1 MNIISLIIGFI
12 LLIKGADLF
21 VDSAS
26 GIAKRFGIPSLIIG
40 MTIVAMGTSAPE
52 LSVSITSAIKG
63 LNDMSIANVVGSNIF
78 NTLMILGVSSLFNKL
93 KINSYK
99 DIVVMMI
106 SSVMLSVCCL
116 NNKLGVINGLVL
128 LAMFA
133 LFMLSQIKGAAK
145 GSEAEAEDEVQHR
158 PMLLT
163 IVLGIIG
170 MCAII
175 GGGNLVVNSAS
186 VIAVNFGMSENL
198 VGLTIVA
205 MGTSLPEFIT
215 SVIATRKGEIDIAV
229 GNVVGSNIFNI
240 LFVLGV
246 AGIINPM
253 SVSFVA
259 ICDIAI
265 LVIISALILFVTKK
279 KEINKYNGLMLIAI
293 YVCYLCYTIIR

>member
-99 DIVVMMI
+99 DIIVMMF
-106 SSVMLSVCCL
+106 SSVMLLTCCI
-116 NNKLGVINGLVL
+116 NNKLGIMNGIVL
-128 LAMFA
+128 LVVFA
-133 LFMLSQIKGAAK
+133 LFMLGQIKNVK
-145 GSEAEAEDEVQHR
+145 NNETEDETHHR

-163 IVLGIIG
+163 VVLGIIG

-186 VIAVNFGMSENL
+186 TIAMTLGMSENL

-253 SVSFVA
+253 SISFVA

-265 LVIISALILFVTKK
+265 LVIVSALILFVTRK

>member
-99 DIVVMMI
+99 DIIVMMF

-116 NNKLGVINGLVL
+116 NNKLGIINGIILLV
-128 LAMFA
+128 MFA
-133 LFMLSQIKGAAK
+133 LFMWSQIKGAK
-145 GSEAEAEDEVQHR
+145 AEVEEDDVHHR

-186 VIAVNFGMSENL
+186 VIATTLGMSENL

-240 LFVLGV
+240 LFVLGI

-253 SVSFVA
+253 SVSFIA
-259 ICDIAI
+259 ICDIAV
-265 LVIISALILFVTKK
+265 LVIVSALILFVTRK

>member
-1 MNIISLIIGFI
+1 MNIILLIIGFI

-99 DIVVMMI
+99 DIIVMMF
-106 SSVMLSVCCL
+106 SSVLLLVCCF
-116 NNKLGVINGLVL
+116 NNTLGVVNGLVL
-128 LAMFA
+128 LVMFA
-133 LFMLSQIKGAAK
+133 LFILNQIKGAS
-145 GSEAEAEDEVQHR
+145 SETKDEVVHR
-158 PMLLT
+158 PILLT
-163 IVLGIIG
+163 VLLGIIG

-186 VIAVNFGMSENL
+186 TIAMTIGMSENL

-240 LFVLGV
+240 LFVLGI

-253 SVSFVA
+253 TVSLVA
-259 ICDIAI
+259 IYDMAI
-265 LVIISALILFVTKK
+265 LVIVSVLVLFVARN

-293 YVCYLCYTIIR
+293 YICYLCYTIIR

>member
-99 DIVVMMI
+99 DIIVMMF
-106 SSVMLSVCCL
+106 SSVMLLTCCI
-116 NNKLGVINGLVL
+116 NNKLGVMNGIVL
-128 LAMFA
+128 LIVFA
-133 LFMLSQIKGAAK
+133 LFILNQIKDAK
-145 GSEAEAEDEVQHR
+145 NNEIEDEAYHR

-163 IVLGIIG
+163 IALGIIG

-186 VIAVNFGMSENL
+186 AIAMTLGMSENL

-240 LFVLGV
+240 LFVLGI

-253 SVSFVA
+253 TVSFVA

-265 LVIISALILFVTKK
+265 LVIVSALILFVTRK
-279 KEINKYNGLMLIAI
+279 KEINKYNGLILIAI

>member
-1 MNIISLIIGFI
+1 MNIILLIIGFI

-52 LSVSITSAIKG
+52 LSVSVTSAMKG

-78 NTLMILGVSSLFNKL
+78 NTLMILGVSSFFNKL

-99 DIVVMMI
+99 DVIAMMM
-106 SSVMLSVCCL
+106 SSVMLSVCCI
-116 NNKLGVINGLVL
+116 NNKLGVMNGIAL
-128 LAMFA
+128 LIMFA
-133 LFMLSQIKGAAK
+133 TFMLSQIKDVK
-145 GSEAEAEDEVQHR
+145 NDKTQEVEDEVHHR
-158 PMLLT
+158 PMSLT
-163 IVLGIIG
+163 VALGIIG

-186 VIAVNFGMSENL
+186 AIALTFGMSENL

-205 MGTSLPEFIT
+205 LGTSLPEFIT

-240 LFVLGV
+240 LMVLGI
-246 AGIINPM
+246 AGVINPM
-253 SVSFVA
+253 TVSFVA
-259 ICDIAI
+259 ICDIAV
-265 LVIISALILFVTKK
+265 LVIVSALVLFITKK

>member
-99 DIVVMMI
+99 DIIVMMF
-106 SSVMLSVCCL
+106 SSVMLLTCCI
-116 NNKLGVINGLVL
+116 NNKLGVINGIVL
-128 LAMFA
+128 LIVFA
-133 LFMLSQIKGAAK
+133 LFMLSQIKEAK
-145 GSEAEAEDEVQHR
+145 NDKAEDDEVHR

-186 VIAVNFGMSENL
+186 AIAMALGMSENL

-215 SVIATRKGEIDIAV
+215 SIIATKKGEIDIAV

-240 LFVLGV
+240 LFVLGI

-265 LVIISALILFVTKK
+265 LVIISALILFVTRK

>member
-1 MNIISLIIGFI
+1 
-12 LLIKGADLF
+12 
-21 VDSAS
+21 
-26 GIAKRFGIPSLIIG
+26 

-99 DIVVMMI
+99 DIIVMMF
-106 SSVMLSVCCL
+106 SSVMLLTCCL
-116 NNKLGVINGLVL
+116 NNKLGIINGIVL
-128 LAMFA
+128 LVVFA
-133 LFMLSQIKGAAK
+133 LFMLSQIKDVKNDKAV
-145 GSEAEAEDEVQHR
+145 EDEVHHR

-163 IVLGIIG
+163 IVLGLIG

-186 VIAVNFGMSENL
+186 AIAMALGMSENL

-240 LFVLGV
+240 LFVLGI

-253 SVSFVA
+253 SISFVA

-265 LVIISALILFVTKK
+265 LVIVSALILFVTKK

-293 YVCYLCYTIIR
+293 YICYLCYTIIR

>member
-99 DIVVMMI
+99 DIIVMLF
-106 SSVMLSVCCL
+106 SSVILLVCCF
-116 NNKLGVINGLVL
+116 NDKLGIMNGIVL
-128 LAMFA
+128 LVMFA
-133 LFMLSQIKGAAK
+133 LFMWNQIKDAK
-145 GSEAEAEDEVQHR
+145 GGEVEDDIVHK
-158 PMLLT
+158 PILLT
-163 IVLGIIG
+163 VLLGIIG

-186 VIAVNFGMSENL
+186 VIATNLGMSENL

-240 LFVLGV
+240 LFVLGI

-253 SVSFVA
+253 TVSLVA
-259 ICDIAI
+259 IYDIAI
-265 LVIISALILFVTKK
+265 LVIVSVLILFVTRK

-293 YVCYLCYTIIR
+293 YVYYLCYTIIR

>member
-99 DIVVMMI
+99 DIIVMMF
-106 SSVMLSVCCL
+106 SSVMLLVCCF
-116 NNKLGVINGLVL
+116 NNKLGIMNGIVL
-128 LAMFA
+128 LIVFA
-133 LFMLSQIKGAAK
+133 LFMLGQIKDAK
-145 GSEAEAEDEVQHR
+145 NDKAEENEVQHR

-163 IVLGIIG
+163 VVLGIIG

-186 VIAVNFGMSENL
+186 AIAMTLGMSENL

-240 LFVLGV
+240 LFVLGI

-253 SVSFVA
+253 TVSFVA

-265 LVIISALILFVTKK
+265 LVIISALILFVTRK

-293 YVCYLCYTIIR
+293 YICYLCYTIIR

>member
-52 LSVSITSAIKG
+52 LSVSITSAMKG

-106 SSVMLSVCCL
+106 SSVMLLVCCI
-116 NNKLGVINGLVL
+116 NNKLGIINGIALLV
-128 LAMFA
+128 MFSI
-133 LFMLSQIKGAAK
+133 FMWNQIKDAK
-145 GSEAEAEDEVQHR
+145 GGEIEDEVVHR

-163 IVLGIIG
+163 VLLGIIG

-186 VIAVNFGMSENL
+186 VIATNLGMSENL

-240 LFVLGV
+240 LFVLGI

-253 SVSFVA
+253 TVSLVA
-259 ICDIAI
+259 IYDIAI
-265 LVIISALILFVTKK
+265 LVIVSVLVLFVTRK

-293 YVCYLCYTIIR
+293 YICYLCYTIIR

>member
-99 DIVVMMI
+99 DIIVMMF
-106 SSVMLSVCCL
+106 SSVMLLVCCF
-116 NNKLGVINGLVL
+116 NNKLGVMNGIVL
-128 LAMFA
+128 LIVFA
-133 LFMLSQIKGAAK
+133 LFILNQIKDAK
-145 GSEAEAEDEVQHR
+145 NNESEDETYHR

-186 VIAVNFGMSENL
+186 AIAMTLGMSENL

-253 SVSFVA
+253 TVSFIA
-259 ICDIAI
+259 ICDIAV
-265 LVIISALILFVTKK
+265 LVIVSALILFVAKK

>member
-93 KINSYK
+93 KINNYK
-99 DIVVMMI
+99 DIVVMMF
-106 SSVMLSVCCL
+106 SSVMLLVCCF
-116 NNKLGVINGLVL
+116 NNKLGVMNGIVL
-128 LAMFA
+128 LMMFT
-133 LFMLSQIKGAAK
+133 LFMWNQIKGAKA
-145 GSEAEAEDEVQHR
+145 EAEAEDDEVHR

-163 IVLGIIG
+163 VVLGIIG

-186 VIAVNFGMSENL
+186 VIAMTLGMSENL

-215 SVIATRKGEIDIAV
+215 SVIATKKGEIDIAV

-240 LFVLGV
+240 LFVLGI

-253 SVSFVA
+253 TVSFVA

-265 LVIISALILFVTKK
+265 LVIVSVLILFVTRK

-293 YVCYLCYTIIR
+293 YVCYLFYTIIR

>member
-1 MNIISLIIGFI
+1 MNIILLIIGFI

-99 DIVVMMI
+99 DIIVMMF
-106 SSVMLSVCCL
+106 SSVMLLVCCF
-116 NNKLGVINGLVL
+116 NNKLGVMNGIVL
-128 LAMFA
+128 LIVFA
-133 LFMLSQIKGAAK
+133 LFILNQIKDAK
-145 GSEAEAEDEVQHR
+145 NNESEDETYHR

-186 VIAVNFGMSENL
+186 AIAMTLGMSENL

-253 SVSFVA
+253 TVSFIA

-265 LVIISALILFVTKK
+265 LVIVSALILFVTRK

>member
-52 LSVSITSAIKG
+52 LSVSITSAMKG

-99 DIVVMMI
+99 DIIVMMF

-116 NNKLGVINGLVL
+116 NNKLGIINGIVL
-128 LAMFA
+128 LTMFA
-133 LFMLSQIKGAAK
+133 LFMLSQIKGAK
-145 GSEAEAEDEVQHR
+145 GETEDDVHHR

-186 VIAVNFGMSENL
+186 VIATTLGMSENL

-240 LFVLGV
+240 LFVLGI

-253 SVSFVA
+253 TVSFVA

-265 LVIISALILFVTKK
+265 LVIVSVLILFVTRK

>member
-99 DIVVMMI
+99 DIIVMMF
-106 SSVMLSVCCL
+106 SSVMLLVCCF
-116 NNKLGVINGLVL
+116 NNKLGVMNGIVL
-128 LAMFA
+128 LVVFA
-133 LFMLSQIKGAAK
+133 LFILSQIKGAK
-145 GSEAEAEDEVQHR
+145 NDKAEEDKTHHR

-163 IVLGIIG
+163 IALGIIG

-186 VIAVNFGMSENL
+186 AIAMTLGMSENL

-240 LFVLGV
+240 LFVLGI

-265 LVIISALILFVTKK
+265 LVIVSALILFVTKK

-293 YVCYLCYTIIR
+293 YICYLCYTIIR

>member
-99 DIVVMMI
+99 DIVVMLF
-106 SSVMLSVCCL
+106 SSVLLLVCCF
-116 NNKLGVINGLVL
+116 NNTLGIINGIVL

-133 LFMLSQIKGAAK
+133 LFMWNQIKGAK
-145 GSEAEAEDEVQHR
+145 AEVEDKVVHR
-158 PMLLT
+158 PILLT
-163 IVLGIIG
+163 IALGIIG

-186 VIAVNFGMSENL
+186 VIATNLGMSENL

-240 LFVLGV
+240 LFVLGI

-253 SVSFVA
+253 TVSLVA

-265 LVIISALILFVTKK
+265 LVIVSVLILFVTRK

>member
-99 DIVVMMI
+99 DIIVMMF
-106 SSVMLSVCCL
+106 SSVMLLVCCF
-116 NNKLGVINGLVL
+116 NNKLGVMNGIVL
-128 LAMFA
+128 LIVFA
-133 LFMLSQIKGAAK
+133 LFMLNQIKDAK
-145 GSEAEAEDEVQHR
+145 NDKAEENEVQHR

-163 IVLGIIG
+163 IALGIIG

-186 VIAVNFGMSENL
+186 AIAMTLGMSENL

-240 LFVLGV
+240 LFVLGI

-265 LVIISALILFVTKK
+265 LVIVSALILFVTKK

-293 YVCYLCYTIIR
+293 YICYLCYTIIR

>member
-99 DIVVMMI
+99 DIIVMMF
-106 SSVMLSVCCL
+106 SSVMLLVCCS
-116 NNKLGVINGLVL
+116 NNKLGVINGIVL
-128 LAMFA
+128 LVMFS
-133 LFMLSQIKGAAK
+133 LFMLNQIKDAK
-145 GSEAEAEDEVQHR
+145 GGEIEDEVHHR

-163 IVLGIIG
+163 VVLGIIG

-186 VIAVNFGMSENL
+186 VIAMTLGMSENL

-215 SVIATRKGEIDIAV
+215 SVIATKKGEIDIAV

-240 LFVLGV
+240 LFVLGI

-253 SVSFVA
+253 TVSLVA
-259 ICDIAI
+259 IYDIAI
-265 LVIISALILFVTKK
+265 LVIVSVLVLFVTRK

-293 YVCYLCYTIIR
+293 YVCYLSYTIIR

>member
-1 MNIISLIIGFI
+1 MNIILLIIGFI

-52 LSVSITSAIKG
+52 LSVSITSAMKG

-99 DIVVMMI
+99 DVIAMMM
-106 SSVMLSVCCL
+106 SSTMLAACCI
-116 NNKLGVINGLVL
+116 NNKLGVMNGIALLV
-128 LAMFA
+128 MFA
-133 LFMLSQIKGAAK
+133 IFVLSQIRDVKNDKAQ
-145 GSEAEAEDEVQHR
+145 EVEDEVHHR
-158 PMLLT
+158 PMSLT
-163 IVLGIIG
+163 VALGIIG

-186 VIAVNFGMSENL
+186 AIAMTLGMSENL

-205 MGTSLPEFIT
+205 LGTSLPEFIT

-240 LFVLGV
+240 LFVLGI

-253 SVSFVA
+253 TVSFVA
-259 ICDIAI
+259 ICDIAV
-265 LVIISALILFVTKK
+265 LVVVSALVLFVTKK

>member
-99 DIVVMMI
+99 DIIVMMI
-106 SSVMLSVCCL
+106 SSVMLLVCCF
-116 NNKLGVINGLVL
+116 NNKLGIINGVVL
-128 LAMFA
+128 LVMFA
-133 LFMLSQIKGAAK
+133 LFMWNQIKDAK
-145 GSEAEAEDEVQHR
+145 GGEIEEEVVHR

-163 IVLGIIG
+163 VMLGIIG

-186 VIAVNFGMSENL
+186 VIATNLGMSENL

-240 LFVLGV
+240 LFVLGI

-253 SVSFVA
+253 TVSLVA
-259 ICDIAI
+259 IYDIAI
-265 LVIISALILFVTKK
+265 LVIVSVLILFVTRKR
-279 KEINKYNGLMLIAI
+279 EINKYNGLMLIAI

>member
-1 MNIISLIIGFI
+1 MNIILLIIGFI

-52 LSVSITSAIKG
+52 LSVSITSAMKG

-99 DIVVMMI
+99 DVIAMMM
-106 SSVMLSVCCL
+106 SSTMLAACCI
-116 NNKLGVINGLVL
+116 NNKLGVMNGIALLV
-128 LAMFA
+128 MFA
-133 LFMLSQIKGAAK
+133 IFVLSQIRDVKNDKAQ
-145 GSEAEAEDEVQHR
+145 EVEDEVHHR
-158 PMLLT
+158 PMSLT
-163 IVLGIIG
+163 VALGIIG

-186 VIAVNFGMSENL
+186 AIAMTLGMSENL
-198 VGLTIVA
+198 IGLTIVA
-205 MGTSLPEFIT
+205 LGTSLPEFIT

-240 LFVLGV
+240 LFVLGI

-253 SVSFVA
+253 TVSFVA
-259 ICDIAI
+259 ICDIAV
-265 LVIISALILFVTKK
+265 LVVVSALVLFVTKK

>member
-1 MNIISLIIGFI
+1 MNIILLIIGFT

-26 GIAKRFGIPSLIIG
+26 GIAKRFKIPSLIIG

-52 LSVSITSAIKG
+52 LSVTVTSAMKG

-78 NTLMILGVSSLFNKL
+78 NTLIILGVSSLFNKL

-99 DIVVMMI
+99 DVIAMMI
-106 SSVMLSVCCL
+106 SSVMLLTCCI
-116 NNKLGVINGLVL
+116 NNKLGVMNGIALLV
-128 LAMFA
+128 MFA
-133 LFMLSQIKGAAK
+133 IFIVSQIRDAK
-145 GSEAEAEDEVQHR
+145 NDKELEPEDIEHHR
-158 PMLLT
+158 PMSLT
-163 IVLGIIG
+163 IALGIIG

-186 VIAVNFGMSENL
+186 VIAVNLGMSENL

-205 MGTSLPEFIT
+205 MGTSLPEFMT

-240 LFVLGV
+240 LMVLGI
-246 AGIINPM
+246 AGVINPM
-253 SVSFVA
+253 TVSFVA
-259 ICDIAI
+259 ICDIAV
-265 LVIISALILFVTKK
+265 LVIVSALVLFVTKK

>member
-99 DIVVMMI
+99 DIVVMLF
-106 SSVMLSVCCL
+106 SSVLLLVCCF
-116 NNKLGVINGLVL
+116 NNTLGIINGIVL

-133 LFMLSQIKGAAK
+133 LFMWNQIKGAK
-145 GSEAEAEDEVQHR
+145 GETEDDVHHR

-186 VIAVNFGMSENL
+186 VIATTLGMSENL

-215 SVIATRKGEIDIAV
+215 SVIATKKGEIDIAV

-240 LFVLGV
+240 LFVLGI

-253 SVSFVA
+253 SVSFIA
-259 ICDIAI
+259 ICDIAV
-265 LVIISALILFVTKK
+265 LVIVSALILFVTRK

>member
-52 LSVSITSAIKG
+52 LSVSITSAMKG

-99 DIVVMMI
+99 DIIVMMI
-106 SSVMLSVCCL
+106 SSVMLLVCCF
-116 NNKLGVINGLVL
+116 NNTLGIINGIVL

-133 LFMLSQIKGAAK
+133 LFMWNQIKDAK
-145 GSEAEAEDEVQHR
+145 GGETEDDVVHR
-158 PMLLT
+158 PILLT
-163 IVLGIIG
+163 VMLGIIG

-186 VIAVNFGMSENL
+186 VIATNLGMSENL

-240 LFVLGV
+240 LFVLGI

-253 SVSFVA
+253 TVSLVA
-259 ICDIAI
+259 IYDIAI
-265 LVIISALILFVTKK
+265 LVIVSVLILFVTRK

-293 YVCYLCYTIIR
+293 YVCYLSYTIIR

>member
-99 DIVVMMI
+99 DIVVMLF
-106 SSVMLSVCCL
+106 SSVMLSVCCF
-116 NNKLGVINGLVL
+116 NNKLGIINGLVFL
-128 LAMFA
+128 VMFA
-133 LFMLSQIKGAAK
+133 LFMWNQIKGAK
-145 GSEAEAEDEVQHR
+145 GGEVEEEVVHR
-158 PMLLT
+158 PILLT
-163 IVLGIIG
+163 VLLGIIG

-186 VIAVNFGMSENL
+186 VIATNLGMSENL

-240 LFVLGV
+240 LFVLGIT
-246 AGIINPM
+246 GIINPM
-253 SVSFVA
+253 TVSLVA
-259 ICDIAI
+259 IYDIAI
-265 LVIISALILFVTKK
+265 LVIVSVLVLFVTRK

-293 YVCYLCYTIIR
+293 YVCYLSYTIIR

>member
-26 GIAKRFGIPSLIIG
+26 GIAKRFGIQSLIIG

-99 DIVVMMI
+99 DIIVMMF
-106 SSVMLSVCCL
+106 SSVMLLTCCI
-116 NNKLGVINGLVL
+116 NNKLGVMNGIVL
-128 LAMFA
+128 LIVFA
-133 LFMLSQIKGAAK
+133 LFILSQIKGAK
-145 GSEAEAEDEVQHR
+145 NDKAEEDELHHR

-163 IVLGIIG
+163 VVLGIIG

-186 VIAVNFGMSENL
+186 AIAMTLGMSENL

-240 LFVLGV
+240 LFVLGI

-265 LVIISALILFVTKK
+265 LVIVSALILFVTRK
-279 KEINKYNGLMLIAI
+279 KEINKYNGLMLIVI
-293 YVCYLCYTIIR
+293 YICYLCYTIIR

>member
-52 LSVSITSAIKG
+52 LSVSITSAMKG

-99 DIVVMMI
+99 DIVVMMF
-106 SSVMLSVCCL
+106 SSVMLLVCCF
-116 NNKLGVINGLVL
+116 NNTLGIINGIVL

-133 LFMLSQIKGAAK
+133 LFMWNQIKDAK
-145 GSEAEAEDEVQHR
+145 GGETEDDVVHR
-158 PMLLT
+158 PILLT
-163 IVLGIIG
+163 VMLGIIG

-186 VIAVNFGMSENL
+186 VIATNLGMSENL

-240 LFVLGV
+240 LFVLGI

-253 SVSFVA
+253 TVSLVA
-259 ICDIAI
+259 IYDIAI
-265 LVIISALILFVTKK
+265 LVIVSVLILFVTRK

-293 YVCYLCYTIIR
+293 YVCYLSYTIIR

>member
-1 MNIISLIIGFI
+1 MNIIALIIGFI

-99 DIVVMMI
+99 DIIVMMF
-106 SSVMLSVCCL
+106 SSVMLLTCCI
-116 NNKLGVINGLVL
+116 NNKLGVMNGIVL
-128 LAMFA
+128 LIVFA
-133 LFMLSQIKGAAK
+133 LFMLSQIKDVK
-145 GSEAEAEDEVQHR
+145 SNEIEDEAHHR

-163 IVLGIIG
+163 IALGIIG

-186 VIAVNFGMSENL
+186 AIAMALGMSENL

-205 MGTSLPEFIT
+205 LGTSLPEFIT

-240 LFVLGV
+240 LFVLGI

-265 LVIISALILFVTKK
+265 LVIVSVLVLFVTRK

>member
-1 MNIISLIIGFI
+1 MNIILLIIGFT

-26 GIAKRFGIPSLIIG
+26 GIAKRFRIPSLIIG

-52 LSVSITSAIKG
+52 LSVTVTSAMKG

-78 NTLMILGVSSLFNKL
+78 NTLIILGVSSLFNKL

-99 DIVVMMI
+99 DVIAMMI
-106 SSVMLSVCCL
+106 SSVMLLACCI
-116 NNKLGVINGLVL
+116 NNKLGVMNGIALLV
-128 LAMFA
+128 MFA
-133 LFMLSQIKGAAK
+133 TFIVSQIRDAK
-145 GSEAEAEDEVQHR
+145 NDKEHEPEDIEHHR
-158 PMLLT
+158 PMSLT
-163 IVLGIIG
+163 IALGIIG

-186 VIAVNFGMSENL
+186 AIALAFGMSENL

-205 MGTSLPEFIT
+205 LGTSLPEFMT

-240 LFVLGV
+240 LMVLGI
-246 AGIINPM
+246 AGVINPM
-253 SVSFVA
+253 TVSFVA
-259 ICDIAI
+259 ICDIAV
-265 LVIISALILFVTKK
+265 LVIVSALVLFVTKK

>member
-99 DIVVMMI
+99 DIIVMMF
-106 SSVMLSVCCL
+106 SSVMLLVCCI
-116 NNKLGVINGLVL
+116 NNKLGVMNGIVL
-128 LAMFA
+128 LIVFA
-133 LFMLSQIKGAAK
+133 LFMLGQIKDAK
-145 GSEAEAEDEVQHR
+145 NDKAEENEVQHR

-163 IVLGIIG
+163 IALGIIG

-186 VIAVNFGMSENL
+186 AIAMTLGMSENL

-240 LFVLGV
+240 LFVLGI

-265 LVIISALILFVTKK
+265 LVIVSALILFVTKK

-293 YVCYLCYTIIR
+293 YICYLCYTIIR

>member
-99 DIVVMMI
+99 DIVVMLF
-106 SSVMLSVCCL
+106 SSVLLLVCCF
-116 NNKLGVINGLVL
+116 NNTLGIINGIVL

-133 LFMLSQIKGAAK
+133 LFMWNQIKGAK
-145 GSEAEAEDEVQHR
+145 AEVEEDDVHHR

-163 IVLGIIG
+163 MILGIIG

-186 VIAVNFGMSENL
+186 VIATNLGMSENL

-215 SVIATRKGEIDIAV
+215 SVIATKKGEIDIAV

-240 LFVLGV
+240 LFVLGI

-253 SVSFVA
+253 TVSLVA
-259 ICDIAI
+259 IYDIAI
-265 LVIISALILFVTKK
+265 LVIVSVLVLFVSRK

-293 YVCYLCYTIIR
+293 YICYLCYTIIR

>member
-99 DIVVMMI
+99 DIIVMLF
-106 SSVMLSVCCL
+106 SSVLLLVCCF
-116 NNKLGVINGLVL
+116 NNTLGIINGIVL

-133 LFMLSQIKGAAK
+133 LFMWNQIKSAK
-145 GSEAEAEDEVQHR
+145 GGEIEEKVVHR

-163 IVLGIIG
+163 VMLGIIG

-186 VIAVNFGMSENL
+186 VIATNLGMSENL

-240 LFVLGV
+240 LFVLGI

-253 SVSFVA
+253 TVSLVA
-259 ICDIAI
+259 IYDMAI
-265 LVIISALILFVTKK
+265 LVIVSVLILFVTRK

>member
-99 DIVVMMI
+99 DIIIMMF
-106 SSVMLSVCCL
+106 SSVMLLVCCF
-116 NNKLGVINGLVL
+116 NNKLGIMNGLAL
-128 LAMFA
+128 LVMFA
-133 LFMLSQIKGAAK
+133 LFMLSQIKDVKNDKAG
-145 GSEAEAEDEVQHR
+145 EDEVHHR
-158 PMLLT
+158 PILLT
-163 IVLGIIG
+163 VVLGIIG

-186 VIAVNFGMSENL
+186 AIAMALGMSENL

-229 GNVVGSNIFNI
+229 GNVVGSNVFNI
-240 LFVLGV
+240 LFVLGI

-253 SVSFVA
+253 TVSFVA
-259 ICDIAI
+259 ICDIAV
-265 LVIISALILFVTKK
+265 LVMVSVLVLFVTKK